1 MPRRCLVSK
10 PKLIITAV
18 LTILVLILI
27 FQNWTA
33 FPVSF
38 LFWSGSLPGTLMLLI
53 AVAIGFVIGLV
64 AAMTWLKSKDA

>member
-1 MPRRCLVSK
+1 MRK
-10 PKLIITAV
+10 AKLIIAAV
-18 LTILVLILI
+18 LAILILVLI

-53 AVAIGFVIGLV
+53 AAAVGFIIGLI
-64 AAMTWLKSKDA
+64 AAMTCLKSKDS